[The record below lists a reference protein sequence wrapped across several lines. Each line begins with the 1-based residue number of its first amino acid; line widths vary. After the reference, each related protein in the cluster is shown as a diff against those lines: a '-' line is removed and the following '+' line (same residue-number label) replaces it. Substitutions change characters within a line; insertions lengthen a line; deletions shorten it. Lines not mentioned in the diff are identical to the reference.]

1 LMIREPSGSI
11 LPGSNLWSTSN
22 PRNWWVPPDPQ
33 SQSVDRMANGPPS
46 PLPWLQALA
55 AYAATTGDG
64 AL

>member
-1 LMIREPSGSI
+1 
-11 LPGSNLWSTSN
+11 
-22 PRNWWVPPDPQ
+22 
-33 SQSVDRMANGPPS
+33 MANGPPS

>member
-1 LMIREPSGSI
+1 
-11 LPGSNLWSTSN
+11 
-22 PRNWWVPPDPQ
+22 
-33 SQSVDRMANGPPS
+33 MANGSPS